1 MDELII
7 PRIDDFA
14 VLADADAQRV
24 RMTVL
29 DKLAADSARY
39 LSEYSER
46 FENVLNADDAATL
59 FEEYNSDRAR
69 YRVAVHPAATWVRDE
84 LFRRALTEVPVGRRA
99 RVVFT
104 AGGNAV
110 GKSTALR
117 FSLAQTWAHVVFDST
132 FSNPA
137 HARHM
142 VELVLTASWP
152 ITVMHVERPLG
163 DALLSMLERGR
174 IEGRVVSVDQMIHSH
189 RGAAESV
196 RALWQEFRQD
206 TNFGFRFIANSSEGT
221 TDGTIEVT
229 EPRDYTE
236 IRKNLHEL
244 LRAEYR
250 AGRITEGT
258 YNRVGGLGERN

>member
-1 MDELII
+1 MDELIV
-7 PRIDDFA
+7 PRVDDFA
-14 VLADADAQRV
+14 ALVDADAQTV
-24 RMTVL
+24 RTTVL
-29 DKLAADSARY
+29 ANLATDSARY

-46 FENVLNADDAATL
+46 FGNVLNADDAATL
-59 FEEYNSDRAR
+59 FGEYNADRAR
-69 YRVAVHPAATWVRDE
+69 HRVAVHPAATWVRDE
-84 LFRRALTEVPVGRRA
+84 LFRRALAQTPVGRRG

-110 GKSTALR
+110 GKTTALR
-117 FSLAQTWAHVVFDST
+117 FSLAHTWAHVVFDST

-137 HARHM
+137 HARRM
-142 VELVLTASWP
+142 VELVFAASWP

-174 IEGRVVSVDQMIHSH
+174 IEGRVVSIDQMIHSH

-196 RALWQEFRQD
+196 RALWVEFRQD
-206 TNFGFRFIANSSEGT
+206 TNFSFRFIVNLSEGT
-221 TDGTIEVT
+221 TEGTIEFT

-250 AGRITEGT
+250 AGRITEDT
-258 YNRVGGLGERN
+258 YHRVGGLRQRN

>member
-1 MDELII
+1 MDELIV
-7 PRIDDFA
+7 PRIDDFTL
-14 VLADADAQRV
+14 LADGEAQRM
-24 RMTVL
+24 RSTVL

-59 FEEYNSDRAR
+59 FGEYNADRAR

-84 LFRRALTEVPVGRRA
+84 LFRRALAEVPVGRRA

-137 HARHM
+137 HARRM
-142 VELVLTASWP
+142 VDLVLTASWP

-174 IEGRVVSVDQMIHSH
+174 IEGRVVSINQMIHSH

-196 RALWQEFRQD
+196 RALWQEFRCD
-206 TNFGFRFIANSSEGT
+206 TNFNFRFIANSSEGT
-221 TDGTIEVT
+221 TEGTIEVT

-250 AGRITEGT
+250 AGRIAEGT